1 MFRFAALVLAGLLA
15 LPPLAPVQAGQRS
28 VTCGWT
34 GHVGGITG
42 VTLKDL
48 VKAFRVLA
56 VQQAI
61 VNNAGNVTEAARELG
76 ISRGHVYEIL
86 KGAK

>member
-1 MFRFAALVLAGLLA
+1 
-15 LPPLAPVQAGQRS
+15 
-28 VTCGWT
+28 
-34 GHVGGITG
+34 
-42 VTLKDL
+42 VTLKDR